1 MNTCFYFVK
10 IKKTGKILILNELL
24 FEGMNKDGQ

>member
-10 IKKTGKILILNELL
+10 IQKTGKILMLKELL
-24 FEGMNKDGQ
+24 FEGMNKDVQ